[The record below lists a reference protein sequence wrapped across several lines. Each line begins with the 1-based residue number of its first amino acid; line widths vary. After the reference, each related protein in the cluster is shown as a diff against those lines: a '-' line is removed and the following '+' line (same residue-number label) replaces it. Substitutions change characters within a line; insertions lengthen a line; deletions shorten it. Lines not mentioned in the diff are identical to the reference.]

1 MNRVAAQS
9 QFPHLNFQVIMKRL
23 LSLVVFALL
32 TVGSAIAQ
40 PPAQPAPA
48 PKPEKKEVEHLIT
61 AAEARELFRSV
72 DDILKFASQDTQ
84 FPIKHPVQKE
94 MRSRAEVEKIM
105 NEKFETDADRIRFE
119 RSELVLKKFGL
130 LPREFQLHDF
140 LVKLLAEQ
148 VAGFYDEKTKKINL
162 LNWVSLDMQ
171 KPVMAHELTH
181 ALQDQAF
188 DMEAFRK
195 KHEEIEK
202 QGPGK
207 DPNALVRTDDE
218 STCYSAVM
226 EGQAMIV
233 LIDYILNAE
242 AEKEHSPPRTVADM
256 PQVVD
261 IMEAQMQKEKSGEL
275 FETAPLLIRE
285 ELIFPYTYG
294 MKFIRDLLVA
304 GGRDLAFNGVLKRL
318 PRTSREVLEP
328 KEYLAGHLVPPLLL
342 PDMKF
347 LDAQWEPFDAGAI
360 GQFDVKVLLKQYA
373 DDQTSARF
381 APEWRGGAYYAAGRK
396 GATPPNRNSTAHI
409 GVLYV
414 SRWSSDTVAR
424 QFAQAYASAL
434 QQRYQQVRPDAATP
448 LRQKYSTAEG
458 PVILQQQGDMLVI
471 TETFDEATANKLI
484 EAALKQPQEQKD
496 EKMKTSGLPARREP
510 IALEAVDSL
519 PLW

>member
-1 MNRVAAQS
+1 
-9 QFPHLNFQVIMKRL
+9 MKRL
-23 LSLVVFALL
+23 LSFFLCALL
-32 TVGSAIAQ
+32 LATSAAAQQAAQ
-40 PPAQPAPA
+40 PNSGGA
-48 PKPEKKEVEHLIT
+48 KPEKKEADHLVT

-72 DDILKFASQDTQ
+72 DEILRFASEDTQ

-105 NEKFETDADRIRFE
+105 GEKFETDADRIRFE

-181 ALQDQAF
+181 ALQDQSF

-202 QGPGK
+202 RGPS

-233 LIDYILNAE
+233 LIDYILDAE
-242 AEKEHSPPRTVADM
+242 ARREHTTARTVADV
-256 PQVVD
+256 PSIVD
-261 IMEAQMQKEKSGEL
+261 VMEAQMEKEKSGEL
-275 FETAPLLIRE
+275 FESAPVLIKE

-318 PRTSREVLEP
+318 PRTSREILEP
-328 KEYLAGHLVPPLLL
+328 KEYLAGRVVPALLL

-347 LDAQWEPFDAGAI
+347 LNEQWEPFDAGSV
-360 GQFDVKVLLKQYA
+360 GQLDVKVLLKQYA
-373 DDQTSARF
+373 NDETAARF

-396 GATPPNRNSTAHI
+396 DAKPPNRNSTAHI
-409 GVLYV
+409 GLVYV
-414 SRWSSDTVAR
+414 SRWASETAAR
-424 QFAQAYASAL
+424 QFAQIYASAL
-434 QQRYQQVRPDAATP
+434 QVRYQQVQPAAATAI
-448 LRQKYSTAEG
+448 RQKYATADG
-458 PVILQQQGDMLVI
+458 PVIMEQHGDMLVI
-471 TETFDEATANKLI
+471 TESFDEATANKLI
-484 EAALKQPQEQKD
+484 EAALKQPQEQK
-496 EKMKTSGLPARREP
+496 EGEVKTSGVRPPRSKQLEVPAGLFAPTAES
-510 IALEAVDSL
+510 VDRL